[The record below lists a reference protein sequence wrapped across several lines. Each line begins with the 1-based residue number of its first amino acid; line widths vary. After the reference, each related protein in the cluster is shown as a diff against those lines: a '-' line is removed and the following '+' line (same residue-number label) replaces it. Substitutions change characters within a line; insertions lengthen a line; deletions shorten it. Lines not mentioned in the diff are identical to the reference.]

1 MCGKVKSIVLLLL
14 LLVMIY
20 YQHSPVLHAEDMKTG
35 QAPEEQKQGEQ
46 NYSELCETENE
57 FAEEKEG
64 KDSTDAENGDY
75 ENKEEV
81 RETEDRTEGDGRGD
95 DGENDYQ
102 GGREEKE
109 KKDEEA
115 VIGYHLELPEADGK
129 NGYYVAAPTAIL
141 SHRGRTGKTV
151 YCLEHCGDTV
161 IEGELSRD
169 GDAVVFSDGQFY
181 EGENLLTVYMEDT
194 EGMRL
199 EDTIR
204 TERILLDTQAP
215 EIVINGVS
223 DQMTAGRTVEIMC
236 KVFENNRLE
245 SCEAQ
250 ISLENTD
257 GERRYIPQAEWS
269 RLQGISETLYAL
281 SENGIYFLKVT
292 AEDAAGNSDTK
303 ELQFTIDRQSQ
314 EAFCIPY
321 TGEEDAEN
329 AGRDSQEKI
338 QKNPLEVLGERT
350 EACQAAAYETE
361 SGETETEKIMLPE
374 AGNIFPKKYLAK
386 KEVKESAEKESAEK
400 TRENDS
406 GHRGKYGEGAV
417 SVVCAALII
426 YSVRRKKEYA
436 PAGIFLRRI

>member
-35 QAPEEQKQGEQ
+35 QALEEQ
-46 NYSELCETENE
+46 NNSEFCETENE
-57 FAEEKEG
+57 FAQEKEG
-64 KDSTDAENGDY
+64 KDNTDAENGDY

-81 RETEDRTEGDGRGD
+81 REAEDHTEGDGRGD

-102 GGREEKE
+102 GGRAEKE
-109 KKDEEA
+109 KKDEET

-129 NGYYVAAPTAIL
+129 NGYYVKAPTAIL
-141 SHRGRTGKTV
+141 SHRGRIGKTV

-169 GDAVVFSDGQFY
+169 GDALVFSDGQFY
-181 EGENLLTVYMEDT
+181 EGENLLTVYMENT

-215 EIVINGVS
+215 EIVINGAS
-223 DQMTAGRTVEIMC
+223 DQMTAGRTVEVMC

-250 ISLENTD
+250 ISLQNTD
-257 GERRYIPQAEWS
+257 GELRLIPQAEWS

-314 EAFCIPY
+314 VTSCIPDAV
-321 TGEEDAEN
+321 EEEVKN
-329 AGRDSQEKI
+329 AGRDRQEKI
-338 QKNPLEVLGERT
+338 PKNAPEVLCERP
-350 EACQAAAYETE
+350 EACQSVAYEAK
-361 SGETETEKIMLPE
+361 SGETDIEKVMLPE
-374 AGNIFPKKYLAK
+374 AGNIFPKRHAAK
-386 KEVKESAEKESAEK
+386 KEVKKNAEKAM
-400 TRENDS
+400 ENDS
-406 GHRGKYGEGAV
+406 GYRGRWGAGII
-417 SVVCAALII
+417 SVACAALITWTA
-426 YSVRRKKEYA
+426 RRKRKYA
-436 PAGIFLRRI
+436 LAGIFPRRV

>member
-20 YQHSPVLHAEDMKTG
+20 YQHSPVLHAEDMRNG
-35 QAPEEQKQGEQ
+35 QAPGEQKKEEQ
-46 NYSELCETENE
+46 NNSEFCETENE

-81 RETEDRTEGDGRGD
+81 REAEDHTEGDGRGE

-102 GGREEKE
+102 GGRAEKE
-109 KKDEEA
+109 KNDEET

-129 NGYYVAAPTAIL
+129 NGYYVKAPTAVL

-169 GDAVVFSDGQFY
+169 GDALIFSGGQFY

-204 TERILLDTQAP
+204 TERIFLDTQSP
-215 EIVINGVS
+215 EIVINGAS
-223 DQMTAGRTVEIMC
+223 DQMTAGRTVEIIC

-250 ISLENTD
+250 ISLKNTD
-257 GERRYIPQAEWS
+257 GELRLIPQAEWS

-314 EAFCIPY
+314 VTSCIP
-321 TGEEDAEN
+321 DAVEEN
-329 AGRDSQEKI
+329 ADRDSQEKI
-338 QKNPLEVLGERT
+338 PKNAPEVLCEVP
-350 EACQAAAYETE
+350 EAYQSITYEAE
-361 SGETETEKIMLPE
+361 SGETDIEKVMLLE
-374 AGNIFPKKYLAK
+374 AGNIFPKRHAAK
-386 KEVKESAEKESAEK
+386 KEVKKNAEK
-400 TRENDS
+400 TMENDS
-406 GHRGKYGEGAV
+406 EYWGRCGAGIIP
-417 SVVCAALII
+417 VVCAALITW
-426 YSVRRKKEYA
+426 SARRKRKYA
-436 PAGIFLRRI
+436 LAGIFPRRV